1 MSAGAEQP
9 TAAPDSEPARPARV
23 RVTAPRPGEPIAAPA
38 EHPSIERS
46 DTATVYVRSLIRSQ
60 LRLAIVCATGFVV
73 SLGML
78 WLVLAAAPALDG
90 VLLLGAPVSWLLLG
104 FGAYPAILAFALI
117 FIVTST
123 RNEAGFRS
131 LVSAEVDGGA
141 KPGGADA

>member
-1 MSAGAEQP
+1 MSG
-9 TAAPDSEPARPARV
+9 PDERPEPAPSPGPAPLPRV

-117 FIVTST
+117 FLVAST

-131 LVSAEVDGGA
+131 LVSAGSDGGPETA
-141 KPGGADA
+141 GAAP

>member
-1 MSAGAEQP
+1 MSEGPEPA
-9 TAAPDSEPARPARV
+9 AAPEPGAARPARV

-38 EHPSIERS
+38 GHPSIERS

-90 VLLLGAPVSWLLLG
+90 VVIAGAPVSWLLLA
-104 FGAYPAILAFALI
+104 FGAYPAIIAFAVI
-117 FIVTST
+117 FVAAST
-123 RNEAGFRS
+123 RNEAGYRS
-131 LVSAEVDGGA
+131 LSSGGSAS
-141 KPGGADA
+141 

>member
-1 MSAGAEQP
+1 MSESLPPQ
-9 TAAPDSEPARPARV
+9 RV

-60 LRLAIVCATGFVV
+60 LRLAVICATGFVV

-78 WLVLAAAPALDG
+78 WLVLAAAPALDR
-90 VLLLGAPVSWLLLG
+90 VLLLGAPVSWLLLA
-104 FGAYPAILAFALI
+104 FGAYPAIVAFALI
-117 FIVTST
+117 FIVASG

-131 LVSAEVDGGA
+131 LVDAEPEA
-141 KPGGADA
+141 

>member
-1 MSAGAEQP
+1 MSGPGEQPEPAPSAG
-9 TAAPDSEPARPARV
+9 PDPLPRV

-38 EHPSIERS
+38 QHPSIERS

-60 LRLAIVCATGFVV
+60 LRLAIICATGFVV

-90 VLLLGAPVSWLLLG
+90 ITIAGAPVSWLLLA
-104 FGAYPAILAFALI
+104 FGAYPAILAFAVI
-117 FIVTST
+117 FIVASA

-131 LVSAEVDGGA
+131 LVGA
-141 KPGGADA
+141 PADQPEGRA